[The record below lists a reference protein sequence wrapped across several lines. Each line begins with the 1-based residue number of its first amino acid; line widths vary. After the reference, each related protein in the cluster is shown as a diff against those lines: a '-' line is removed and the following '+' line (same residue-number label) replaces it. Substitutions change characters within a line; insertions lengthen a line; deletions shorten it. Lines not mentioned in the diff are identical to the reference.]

1 MLRGQPLARARALG
15 RTATSIPTSTSTC
28 PGCTHVQTLRLRLHQ
43 QQSRAFIRAPQPS
56 SRREALD
63 TINVQ
68 RLAKRH
74 AEWHNTRQQFL
85 AGGAAAG
92 FITIIYLTYKIYAAL
107 RVDKQQSQSGSS
119 TQLDSALPAGDPLSD
134 PGRKVVRHDK
144 DGREVVPTGNST
156 VPEFPRTIEVPNF
169 DGANSSSARPADG
182 IPNAAAPTLIV
193 PASVMADT
201 EYTLVGLGT
210 RSVSFLGIN
219 VYVVGYYVA
228 TADIA
233 ELQARLIRRVNPIAS
248 TLISSEKDEL
258 RAKLLDPVEGEA
270 IWDELLRSGVPAR
283 SCVRVVPVR
292 DTDFPHMRDG
302 FVRAIQPR
310 VDGAKDEKFG
320 EAMREFKRIFN
331 RGKVPKQQELL
342 MLRGRDGRLTMVFD
356 DGKSAERQVLG
367 TVDDERISRALWM
380 NYLGGKKVASEEV
393 RKNIVSGVMEF
404 VERPIGTVAT
414 QVV

>member
-1 MLRGQPLARARALG
+1 MLRQPLARVKALG
-15 RTATSIPTSTSTC
+15 RPATSSSTLC
-28 PGCTHVQTLRLRLHQ
+28 PRCTHAHEHALRLHQ
-43 QQSRAFIRAPQPS
+43 QQSRTFLRSRQPP

-68 RLAKRH
+68 RLARRH
-74 AEWHNTRQQFL
+74 AEWHNTRQQML

-92 FITIIYLTYKIYAAL
+92 VVSIVYVCYKLYGAL
-107 RVDKQQSQSGSS
+107 QVDKDKEQQSRSTT
-119 TQLDSALPAGDPLSD
+119 TQLDAALPAGDPLGD
-134 PGRKVVRHDK
+134 LGRKVVRHDE
-144 DGREVVPTGNST
+144 DGHEVVPTGNST

-169 DGANSSSARPADG
+169 GASGARQQAAPADE
-182 IPNAAAPTLIV
+182 IPSVTAPTLIV
-193 PASVMADT
+193 PASTMADT

-219 VYVVGYYVA
+219 VYVVGYYIA

-233 ELQARLIRRVNPIAS
+233 ELQARLVRRVNPIAS
-248 TLISSEKDEL
+248 TLISNEKDEL

-292 DTDFPHMRDG
+292 DTDFPHLRDG

-331 RGKVPKQQELL
+331 RGKVPKQKELL
-342 MLRGRDGRLTMVFD
+342 MLRERDGQLTMVYD
-356 DGKSAERQVLG
+356 DGKSAGRQVLG

-393 RKNIVSGVMEF
+393 RKNIVNGVMEF
-404 VERPIGTVAT
+404 VERPIGTVAA